1 MAKTFG
7 VPLDENVSYQLKYR
21 KMLLTDENKN
31 QDALRTTFI
40 NNNSSYVRMVSG
52 VNSLGESEEDY
63 IKSVIAAQ
71 RSPSYKDELKAF
83 YDLEDNKSS
92 ILASQNILSGGT
104 VYNKVSN
111 GKLQEYRRTGL
122 DISRTTEIPTRS
134 SYDFSEIGGYVPMMG
149 ITDLSITSKSQYGTL
164 REAEVKIKA
173 WSIEQLDVIEKLY
186 FKPGFTMLLEWGNS
200 VYLSY
205 MGVMETGV
213 GSLTKDFLKATK
225 SIPELTTD
233 IKKKKKDSGNNY
245 DAMIGKVINFSWDYG
260 TDGSYDCSVKLMSKG
275 EVIESVKSTYY
286 TGYDKTNGHRKYAE
300 GSSNNTSGK
309 AKKDDNDL
317 LLEIFKALT
326 NTSKLD
332 EYLKKLYPKDNN
344 IKVYKS
350 GLSQS
355 AESSEDT
362 STDYQYFITIRDLLY
377 ILNTQVLAKEE
388 SGADKTRFKLDV
400 DEQEYITFPGHVSA
414 DPYICGIPYKSGN
427 TKFKGGQMP
436 DVKSFTGK
444 GYKANAKI
452 PKELY
457 DSKDLKAK
465 APLNILINL
474 AYLQSIQRAS
484 VKKVKDS
491 DTETSI
497 FQLVKT
503 VLRDVNTNL
512 GGVNSLDLHLDKA
525 KDEWLVVDR
534 NLYNPIGYQEKLPLI
549 DIMGLGSM
557 VTSYSLSSKISG
569 NMASMLAIAAQAGG
583 SKLKGQDNLVQFNN
597 GAVDRW
603 NNAKESEEKKDKK
616 EFPKDS
622 LRNAET
628 RQQNKIAIAKV
639 YYSYATVKTND
650 NSNFASIYT
659 SHREAMQFCLEMSKL
674 KSRLGTKP
682 ESTNILLPIEMNLT
696 MQGIAGLKIG
706 EAFTITEEIL
716 PQRYRGRVGFVITG
730 VSHKIGSDNKWYVDL
745 KTNMFMLPVKGIIPD
760 ISTLVDLTEQP
771 EPAGYNDPYV
781 STFDGETPNA
791 DKLRTVIKSA
801 GFQEKGNELSNGGD
815 ITSDTLKIGTAL
827 VNTVKSEAPGIKLRF
842 TSGNDR
848 FHQNITEYTSRHKSG
863 RALDF
868 TIVPYSVSNYKK
880 VLAIVQGFAAGS
892 SSSSIR
898 FKDEYKRMTVKAT
911 GVHFHFSWGRG
922 SEGKEEL
929 AESKRLAQAGKIK
942 TYTADGQSN
951 SVASADSNPAT
962 EAWSGATST
971 FASGYSKI

>member
-21 KMLLTDENKN
+21 KLLLTDENER
-31 QDALRTTFI
+31 QDVLRTTFI
-40 NNNSSYVRMVSG
+40 NNDSSYIRMISG
-52 VNSLGESEEDY
+52 VNGLDDSTEDY
-63 IKSVIAAQ
+63 MKSIIAAQ
-71 RSPSYKDELKAF
+71 KSPSYKTELETF
-83 YDLEDNKSS
+83 YNLEDNKSS

-104 VYNKVSN
+104 VYNKVTN
-111 GKLQEYRRTGL
+111 GKLQEYRKTGF
-122 DISRTTEIPTRS
+122 DVSRATEVPTRS
-134 SYDFSEIGGYVPMMG
+134 SYEFSEIGGYVPMMG
-149 ITDLSITSKSQYGTL
+149 ITDFSIRSKSQYGTL

-173 WSIEQLDVIEKLY
+173 WSIEQLDIIEKLY

-200 VYLSY
+200 VYLNY
-205 MGVMETGV
+205 TGQMETGV
-213 GSLTKDFLKATK
+213 GSVTKDFLKATK
-225 SIPELTTD
+225 TLPELTAE

-260 TDGSYDCSVKLMSKG
+260 TDGSYDCSIKLMSKG

-286 TGYDKTNGHRKYAE
+286 TGYDEKNGHRKYAE
-300 GSSNNTSGK
+300 GSSGSTSGK

-350 GLSQS
+350 GLVQ
-355 AESSEDT
+355 AADSSEDS

-377 ILNTQVLAKEE
+377 ILNTQVLSKEN
-388 SGADKTRFKLDV
+388 SGADKTRFDLNIDA
-400 DEQEYITFPGHVSA
+400 QEYITFPGHVSA

-427 TKFKGGQMP
+427 TKFEGGQMP
-436 DVKSFTGK
+436 DVKSFTGY

-452 PKELY
+452 PKELK

-474 AYLQSIQRAS
+474 AYLQSLQRAA

-491 DTETSI
+491 DTETSV

-503 VLRDVNTNL
+503 VLRDVSTNL
-512 GGVNSLDLHLDKA
+512 GGVNSLDLHLNKA
-525 KDEWLVVDR
+525 KDEWMVVDR
-534 NLYNPIGYQEKLPLI
+534 NLYNPISHKDKLPLI

-569 NMASMLAIAAQAGG
+569 NMASMLAIAAAAGG

-603 NNAKESEEKKDKK
+603 NNAKESEEEKDKK

-628 RQQNKIAIAKV
+628 RQKNKIEIAKA
-639 YYSYATVKTND
+639 YYSYGTVKTND

-659 SHREAMQFCLEMSKL
+659 SHREAMQFCLKMFQL
-674 KSRLGTKP
+674 KSRLKKKP
-682 ESTNILLPIEMNLT
+682 EPTNILLPIEMSLT

-745 KTNMFMLPVKGIIPD
+745 KTNMFMLPISGIVPD

-771 EPAGYNDPYV
+771 EPEGYNDPV
-781 STFDGETPNA
+781 STEFTGDTPNA
-791 DKLRTVIKSA
+791 DKLRAVIKSA
-801 GFQEKGNELSNGGD
+801 GFSEKGTELANGGD

-827 VNTVKSEAPGIKLRF
+827 INTVKSEAPGIKLRF
-842 TSGNDR
+842 TSGNDK

-880 VLAIVQGFAAGS
+880 VLAIIQGFAAGS
-892 SSSSIR
+892 APNVR

-922 SEGKEEL
+922 SEGNAEL
-929 AESKRLAQAGKIK
+929 AESLGLAAAGKIK
-942 TYTADGQSN
+942 TYK
-951 SVASADSNPAT
+951 V
-962 EAWSGATST
+962 
-971 FASGYSKI
+971 